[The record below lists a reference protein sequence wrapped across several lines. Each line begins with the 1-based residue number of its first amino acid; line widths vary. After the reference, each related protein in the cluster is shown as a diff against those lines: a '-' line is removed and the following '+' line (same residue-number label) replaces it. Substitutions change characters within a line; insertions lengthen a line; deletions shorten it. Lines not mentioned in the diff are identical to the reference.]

1 MKGEGAA
8 VGAHCSA
15 ELSIHGRLDLM
26 EVAMTLKSDTEALAS
41 IEEEAE
47 AMLKKIGLPDDH
59 LKKDM
64 VICLRQIIAIA
75 RYRKGL
81 GANPVIE

>member
-1 MKGEGAA
+1 MIG
-8 VGAHCSA
+8 
-15 ELSIHGRLDLM
+15 LDLKSYPTDW
-26 EVAMTLKSDTEALAS
+26 EARMTLKSDTEALAS

-59 LKKDM
+59 LKKEM

-75 RYRKGL
+75 RYRAGL
-81 GANPVIE
+81 GGTPGGVIVE

>member
-1 MKGEGAA
+1 
-8 VGAHCSA
+8 
-15 ELSIHGRLDLM
+15 
-26 EVAMTLKSDTEALAS
+26 MTLKSDTEALAS
-41 IEEEAE
+41 IEEEAQ

-59 LKKDM
+59 LKKEM

-81 GANPVIE
+81 GAAPLDE

>member
-1 MKGEGAA
+1 
-8 VGAHCSA
+8 
-15 ELSIHGRLDLM
+15 
-26 EVAMTLKSDTEALAS
+26 
-41 IEEEAE
+41 
-47 AMLKKIGLPDDH
+47 MLKKIGLPDDH

-81 GANPVIE
+81 SADPVVE

>member
-1 MKGEGAA
+1 
-8 VGAHCSA
+8 
-15 ELSIHGRLDLM
+15 
-26 EVAMTLKSDTEALAS
+26 MTLKSDTEALAS
-41 IEEEAE
+41 IEEEAQ

-59 LKKDM
+59 LKKEV

-81 GANPVIE
+81 DADPVVE